1 MLQVTGACR
10 KPDHQAE
17 IDPGADRGRQRET
30 DLRQRSHQQDLE
42 RDIDRGGDQRGL
54 HRRRGVAAR
63 KEGRDRAADQHEGQQ
78 TEGVSRERAAGGIG
92 IGGA

>member
-1 MLQVTGACR
+1 MR

-17 IDPGADRGRQRET
+17 IDPGADRGRQRQA

-42 RDIDRGGDQRGL
+42 ADIDGRGDQRGL

-78 TEGVSRERAAGGIG
+78 AERVSRERAAGGDG
-92 IGGA
+92 IGRA